1 MTTEEEREAFYL
13 VKSLLMG
20 VVDAERIKLQDW
32 QAYCNIVLDGRFKP
46 LLRLH
51 FNKRPWFVGLFDG
64 ENKDAKVQIDKLDD
78 ILPLGDRIRAT
89 ARQYDDAANNKNKE
103 GE

>member
-51 FNKRPWFVGLFDG
+51 FNERPWFVGLFDG

-89 ARQYDDAANNKNKE
+89 AVQYDAAKKAKE